1 MVLDHIMINGNCQTS
16 HQLSRLEEINQMKPY
31 LPFLVNGIYYLGLF
45 LSLLGKRDEPIS
57 KED

>member
-45 LSLLGKRDEPIS
+45 LKEGKKD
-57 KED
+57 

>member
-1 MVLDHIMINGNCQTS
+1 MINGNCQTS